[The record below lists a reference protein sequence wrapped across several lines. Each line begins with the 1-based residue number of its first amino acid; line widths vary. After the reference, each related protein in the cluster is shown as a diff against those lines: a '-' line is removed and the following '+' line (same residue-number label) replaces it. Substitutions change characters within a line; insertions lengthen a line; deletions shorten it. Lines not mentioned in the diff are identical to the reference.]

1 VQKLATLALLVL
13 VVGASGQG
21 SIKFDHSDRYDTVLT
36 ATDSVLFRLTVL
48 EFHRKLA
55 LAGYASYFWR
65 DPAVLAQYTDVQ
77 ADSIRLIGDTAR
89 MQVLRDIESEY
100 RLIRDSLIL
109 NRIKLRGLR
118 FRSDTLIEAVV
129 QSPLFSG
136 LDEDDA
142 AEVIYDLRLDRRL
155 NQWWVG
161 SNRFGSEELRYRNY
175 LELPDEDAEKLM
187 NDRR

>member
-1 VQKLATLALLVL
+1 MTVLVL
-13 VVGASGQG
+13 FGLVAGANAQG
-21 SIKFDHSDRYDTVLT
+21 SIKFDFSDRYDTVLT

-65 DPAVLAQYTDVQ
+65 DPSILARYTDVQ

-89 MQVLRDIESEY
+89 ALVLRDIESEY
-100 RLIRDSLIL
+100 RLTRDSLIL
-109 NRIKLRGLR
+109 NRIRLRSLR
-118 FRSDTLIEAVV
+118 FRSDTLVEAAV

-136 LDEDDA
+136 GSEDEVP
-142 AEVIYDLRLDRRL
+142 EVVYDLRLDRRL

-161 SNRFGSEELRYRNY
+161 SNRFGNEELRYRDY

-187 NDRR
+187 SGGR